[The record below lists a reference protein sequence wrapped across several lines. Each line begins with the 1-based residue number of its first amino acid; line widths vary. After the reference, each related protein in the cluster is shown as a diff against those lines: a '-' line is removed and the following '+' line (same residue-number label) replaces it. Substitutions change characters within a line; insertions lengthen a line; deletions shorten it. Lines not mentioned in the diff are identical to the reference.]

1 MNICCQLLKRRKY
14 LKGDVELQ
22 ILETQLIFSLFAG
35 VKFLP
40 TKMSSGLIERAYYIR
55 KRPILLMF

>member
-1 MNICCQLLKRRKY
+1 MGNYKF
-14 LKGDVELQ
+14 
-22 ILETQLIFSLFAG
+22 LETELIFSLFAG